1 MLDISLSKSCEEQLL
16 FRLYFICFKSKDQF
30 GVVGMKLEYDENQNF
45 PEFYTANQGAFYE
58 LLTLQGEKIFQ
69 TMKGSGK
76 IDPEFI
82 LTSTRKVVHLLN
94 ERNENG
100 LILHAKEHGENWA
113 RNNLDLLVKLEWI
126 QVLRKIYW
134 DFLFHFY
141 KHVEQS
147 RIEFFELEHQV
158 NFNFDSYLKHFASS
172 YSMYKNEVLQ
182 SQREVIEDLSVP
194 VIPLS
199 DHVAILPIVGT
210 LDTFRS
216 EQIQEHVLVRI
227 YQLKIRTIII
237 DVSSVPYIDTA
248 IVPQLFTIVN
258 GIAIQGCKAVITG
271 IRPEIT
277 NVMVE
282 LGISLQDKV
291 ETRGTLQQAF
301 EEYVK

>member
-1 MLDISLSKSCEEQLL
+1 
-16 FRLYFICFKSKDQF
+16 
-30 GVVGMKLEYDENQNF
+30 
-45 PEFYTANQGAFYE
+45 
-58 LLTLQGEKIFQ
+58 
-69 TMKGSGK
+69 
-76 IDPEFI
+76 
-82 LTSTRKVVHLLN
+82 
-94 ERNENG
+94 